1 MSRILYKFSIHS
13 EPEVMHVD
21 SSMLEISANT
31 TTQENLKSWSHPLG
45 MSSHLPALLGAEDR
59 GEERHLLFISKQLIL
74 ESHNE
79 L

>member
-1 MSRILYKFSIHS
+1 MSRILYNFSIHS

-21 SSMLEISANT
+21 SSVLEISAKT
-31 TTQENLKSWSHPLG
+31 IAQENLKSWSHPLG
-45 MSSHLPALLGAEDR
+45 MSSHLPALGAEDR
-59 GEERHLLFISKQLIL
+59 GEERHLLVISKQLIL